1 MSVALCNLKELM
13 EYKLSTEI
21 SEFDLHGIVGI
32 HLLNATP
39 NDVAAVKRQLGP
51 IQKALSKT
59 PDIVIRF
66 VDRLSFSSPVHFLG
80 LDDAGFTD
88 DAFFVFR
95 GKHQARVR
103 VQIPFH
109 QIGNGQCEIV
119 CESGVPAVPFLIP
132 ILNLTAI
139 SKGALPLHASAFN
152 YNGKGIL
159 TTGWSKGGKT
169 ETLLAFA
176 ANGAEYI
183 GDEWVYI
190 SSDGQHMYGIPEPIR
205 VWHWHL
211 QQMSY
216 YRSMIGKSD
225 LARLWVLNIFVKSL
239 ELMES
244 SAIGQRSGLLKL
256 TRRIKVLL
264 KQQMHVDLPP
274 EKLFGKMVGAIKGS
288 PDKVFFV
295 ASRDEP
301 HVTVEPIQS
310 QEIVKRMVFSL
321 QEERMTFMSYY
332 LRFRFAF
339 PDLSNPLIDQAE
351 EIQRQI
357 LTKVMADK
365 ETYAVYHPYPFSIPE
380 LFEMIRP
387 YCA

>member
-1 MSVALCNLKELM
+1 MR
-13 EYKLSTEI
+13 TET
-21 SEFDLHGIVGI
+21 SDFDLHGLVGI
-32 HLLNATP
+32 RLLNAAP
-39 NDVAAVKRQLGP
+39 GDIAAVKRQLGP
-51 IQKALSKT
+51 IQKPLSRT

-66 VDRLSFSSPVHFLG
+66 VDRLPFSSPVRFLG
-80 LDDAGFTD
+80 LDDVGFTD

-103 VQIPFH
+103 VQIPFQ
-109 QIGNGQCEIV
+109 QIGNQQCEIV
-119 CESGVPAVPFLIP
+119 CESGLTAVPLLIP
-132 ILNLTAI
+132 ILNLTVL

-159 TTGWSKGGKT
+159 TTGWSKAGKT
-169 ETLLAFA
+169 EMLLAFA

-190 SSDGQHMYGIPEPIR
+190 SRDGQHMYGIPEPIR

-244 SAIGQRSGLLKL
+244 SAIGRRSGLLKL

-274 EKLFGKMVGAIKGS
+274 EKLFSKMVGAIKGS
-288 PDKVFFV
+288 PDKVFFIG
-295 ASRDEP
+295 SRDEP
-301 HVTVEPIQS
+301 DITVQPIQP

-321 QEERMTFMSYY
+321 QEERMAFMSHY

-380 LFEMIRP
+380 LFEVIRP

>member
-1 MSVALCNLKELM
+1 MR
-13 EYKLSTEI
+13 TET
-21 SEFDLHGIVGI
+21 SDFDLHGFVGI
-32 HLLNATP
+32 RLLNATP
-39 NDVAAVKRQLGP
+39 GDIAAVKQLGP
-51 IQKALSKT
+51 IQKPLSRT

-66 VDRLSFSSPVHFLG
+66 VDRLPFSSPVRLLG

-95 GKHQARVR
+95 GKHQTRVN

-109 QIGNGQCEIV
+109 QIGNGQCEII
-119 CESGVPAVPFLIP
+119 CESGVPAVPLLIP
-132 ILNLTAI
+132 ILNLTVL

-169 ETLLAFA
+169 ETLLAFV

-183 GDEWVYI
+183 GDEWVYL

-205 VWHWHL
+205 VWNWHL
-211 QQMSY
+211 QQMSHY
-216 YRSMIGKSD
+216 KSMVGSGD
-225 LARLWVLNIFVKSL
+225 LARLQVLNIIVKSL
-239 ELMES
+239 GLMEL
-244 SAIGQRSGLLKL
+244 IGIRRGSGFLKL
-256 TRRIKVLL
+256 TRRIKALL

-274 EKLFGKMVGAIKGS
+274 EKLFGNLVGAIKGS

-295 ASRDEP
+295 ASRNDP
-301 HVTVEPIQS
+301 QITVQPICP
-310 QEIVKRMVFSL
+310 QEIAQRMVFSL
-321 QEERMTFMSYY
+321 QEERMDFMSYY

-339 PDLSNPLIDQAE
+339 PGISNSFIEQVE
-351 EIQRQI
+351 EIQREI

-380 LFEMIRP
+380 LFEVIHP
-387 YCA
+387 YCS